1 MNALSAKPVSPRFSL
16 RSALVH
22 RHQAHGR
29 QKVELIR
36 LIGSLCH
43 DKPAELAK
51 K

>member
-1 MNALSAKPVSPRFSL
+1 MRAV
-16 RSALVH
+16 LVH

-36 LIGSLCH
+36 LISSLCH
-43 DKPAELAK
+43 EKPADLAK

>member
-1 MNALSAKPVSPRFSL
+1 M

-36 LIGSLCH
+36 LIGSLCFEKPSH
-43 DKPAELAK
+43 EKPADLAK

>member
-1 MNALSAKPVSPRFSL
+1 M

-22 RHQAHGR
+22 RHHAHGR

-43 DKPAELAK
+43 DKPNDENAGHKKPVELAK
-51 K
+51 Q